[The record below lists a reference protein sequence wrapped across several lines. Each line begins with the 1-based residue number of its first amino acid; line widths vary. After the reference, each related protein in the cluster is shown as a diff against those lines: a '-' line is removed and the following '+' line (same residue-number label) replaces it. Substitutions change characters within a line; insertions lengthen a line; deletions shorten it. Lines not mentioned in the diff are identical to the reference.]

1 MEKILANGEKGNK
14 NLKVTN
20 FTFCR
25 PGNVLLSHALR
36 QSTIGAGALNVR
48 VRNGIVCYLSAKTTR
63 STKREINTNQ
73 YFMNYSILVLSL
85 IHI

>member
-1 MEKILANGEKGNK
+1 MLKNTSSIVISVDSSKEWVETVKTENK
-14 NLKVTN
+14 NHIQEATN
-20 FTFCR
+20 FTFSR

-63 STKREINTNQ
+63 STKREINTK
-73 YFMNYSILVLSL
+73 
-85 IHI
+85 

>member
-63 STKREINTNQ
+63 STKREINTN
-73 YFMNYSILVLSL
+73 
-85 IHI
+85 